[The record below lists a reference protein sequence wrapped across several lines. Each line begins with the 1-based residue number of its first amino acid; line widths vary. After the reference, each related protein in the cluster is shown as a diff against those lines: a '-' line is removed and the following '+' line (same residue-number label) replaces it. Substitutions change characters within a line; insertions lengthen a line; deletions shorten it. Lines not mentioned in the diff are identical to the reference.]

1 MKCWWKFLSQTIF
14 LHFRTSNLDKYKRKG
29 KSIWLMEKMKKH
41 PVYANIPSSRHLD
54 HNVYFNRCKVNEKK
68 NIVFFA
74 CNISKLLI
82 FLLILYMQS
91 WACWHYSWVDRLLA
105 YSVWLRIYAKLS
117 QRHRAEITSLKSREH
132 LRWARCFYKVSRF
145 QIKIIILC
153 GIFSLLFHIQDPTFL
168 PS

>member
-14 LHFRTSNLDKYKRKG
+14 LHFRTSSLDKYKRKG

-54 HNVYFNRCKVNEKK
+54 HNVYFNRYKVNEKK
-68 NIVFFA
+68 NRFFA

-91 WACWHYSWVDRLLA
+91 WAC
-105 YSVWLRIYAKLS
+105 
-117 QRHRAEITSLKSREH
+117 
-132 LRWARCFYKVSRF
+132 
-145 QIKIIILC
+145 
-153 GIFSLLFHIQDPTFL
+153 
-168 PS
+168 